1 MLFLSY
7 LPIWL
12 FNVYSIPLEYE
23 TNNDSQVFK
32 QQVQNY
38 GYGYHTITYQYNNR
52 TSFQGGVSYG

>member
-1 MLFLSY
+1 MLLSY

-12 FNVYSIPLEYE
+12 FSACSTLLEYE
-23 TNNDSQVFK
+23 TNNDLQVFN